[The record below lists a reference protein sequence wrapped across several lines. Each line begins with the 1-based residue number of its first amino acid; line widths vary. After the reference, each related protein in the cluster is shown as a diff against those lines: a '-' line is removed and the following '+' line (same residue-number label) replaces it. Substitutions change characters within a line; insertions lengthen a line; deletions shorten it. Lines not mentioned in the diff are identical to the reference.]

1 MTEILIWILT
11 LVLIV
16 VGLIGLVLP
25 ALPGPAMLFGGL
37 WMAAWVEEF
46 AFVGTTILII
56 LGVLALL
63 AHLADFLAGALGAQ
77 RSGASSR
84 AVWGATL
91 GALVGLFFG
100 LPGLVL
106 GPFVG
111 AMVGEL
117 STRWDLPAAGRAGWG
132 ATLGMALGIAAKL
145 MLGIVMVSLFLVVRL
160 SS

>member
-1 MTEILIWILT
+1 MAEILIGLLA
-11 LVLIV
+11 LVLII
-16 VGLIGLVLP
+16 VGIAGLVLP
-25 ALPGPAMLFGGL
+25 ALPGPAMLFAGL
-37 WMAAWVEEF
+37 WMAAWAEAF
-46 AFVGTTILII
+46 AFVGTTTLII

-91 GALVGLFFG
+91 GALIGLFFG

-111 AMVGEL
+111 AMIGEL
-117 STRWDLPAAGRAGWG
+117 SKRWDIAAAGRAGWG
-132 ATLGMALGIAAKL
+132 ATIGMALGIAAKL
-145 MLGIVMVSLFLVVRL
+145 MLGIVMVSVFLVVRFF
-160 SS
+160 

>member
-1 MTEILIWILT
+1 MAEILIGVLA
-11 LVLIV
+11 LVLII
-16 VGLIGLVLP
+16 VGIAGLVLP
-25 ALPGPAMLFGGL
+25 ALPGPAVLFAGL
-37 WMAAWVEEF
+37 WMAAWAEGF
-46 AFVGTTILII
+46 AFVGTTTLII
-56 LGVLALL
+56 LGILALL

-77 RSGASSR
+77 RSGASGR

-117 STRWDLPAAGRAGWG
+117 STRWDITAAGRAGCA
-132 ATLGMALGIAAKL
+132 ATIGMALGIAAKL
-145 MLGIVMVSLFLVVRL
+145 MLGIVMVSLFLVMRFF
-160 SS
+160 